1 MVSTMIPPAPPV
13 SAAEPHNDSLEQ
25 ERGFS
30 SKSESSPLKRKNK
43 RASLSPTAKKKT
55 SLSGVVIAEGELV
68 VAEERAQRDRDT
80 VLRTLGSV
88 SCFAAGKSGCLAWPR
103 D

>member
-1 MVSTMIPPAPPV
+1 MASAMVPPPPPAPPA
-13 SAAEPHNDSLEQ
+13 STSLEPHNDSSLER
-25 ERGFS
+25 ERGLS
-30 SKSESSPLKRKNK
+30 NKTESSPLKRKNK

-55 SLSGVVIAEGELV
+55 SLSDVVIAEGELV

-88 SCFAAGKSGCLAWPR
+88 SSPCSCWENG
-103 D
+103 